1 MSGVS
6 FAEVL
11 ELPIPERARLA
22 QAIWDSIAEVPES
35 VPLTEW
41 EREEIDRRL
50 ATYLK
55 SPNDGA
61 PWSEVKARILRRA

>member
-11 ELPIPERARLA
+11 ELTVPERARLA

-35 VPLTEW
+35 VPLTDRD
-41 EREEIDRRL
+41 REEIDRRL
-50 ATYLK
+50 AAYLND
-55 SPNDGA
+55 PNEGA
-61 PWSEVKARILRRA
+61 PWSEVKARILGRG